1 MGLYLVILKKGG
13 IMDKTINTTE
23 RELLLMLLQKE
34 ESSLQIQINHTSHRD
49 YKLMLKERLGK
60 VVALIEKM
68 QVAEPIAL

>member
-1 MGLYLVILKKGG
+1 MLYFYKKGG
-13 IMDKTINTTE
+13 IMDTIINSNE
-23 RELLLMLLQKE
+23 RELLLMLLNKE